1 MNLSPNRRAFLRGV
15 GACLFLPTL
24 ESVGAP
30 APTAKGGVSGS
41 ATRLAYLYFP
51 NGSAEGAWVPRETGP
66 DGTLKQLNE
75 WMSPL
80 EDYREDLIV
89 TRNLWT
95 PRGNGHAAGTAT
107 WLTGGSYDG
116 RRNDVGGCLLYKS
129 PSPRDS

>member
-66 DGTLKQLNE
+66 DGTLKQHF
-75 WMSPL
+75 
-80 EDYREDLIV
+80 RQQF
-89 TRNLWT
+89 WT
-95 PRGNGHAAGTAT
+95 KNDFLFIKFKAT
-107 WLTGGSYDG
+107 KGG
-116 RRNDVGGCLLYKS
+116 
-129 PSPRDS
+129 